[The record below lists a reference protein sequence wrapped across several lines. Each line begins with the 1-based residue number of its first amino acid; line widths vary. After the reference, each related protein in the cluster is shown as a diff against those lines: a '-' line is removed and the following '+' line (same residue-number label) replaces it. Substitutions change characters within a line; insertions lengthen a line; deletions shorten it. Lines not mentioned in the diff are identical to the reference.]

1 MSDIDNRRQQEAIER
16 AREMY
21 SRRTPDYHTGGFPS
35 GYNGN
40 IKRRTSARADR
51 EDNFPQTNSDSM
63 DKSDINTE
71 SEDKTD
77 SKSKEDS
84 FLDMLLADKERTL
97 IILLL
102 ALLSEEKANTS
113 LMLALMYIIM

>member
-1 MSDIDNRRQQEAIER
+1 MSEIDNTRQQEAIER

-21 SRRTPDYHTGGFPS
+21 SRRMPEYRTGGFPN
-35 GYNGN
+35 GYKGN
-40 IKRRTSARADR
+40 IKRRTVGQERR
-51 EDNFPQTNSDSM
+51 EESFPQNSGDDVENITSGD
-63 DKSDINTE
+63 DKKQNDEKNNSE
-71 SEDKTD
+71 S
-77 SKSKEDS
+77 S
-84 FLDMLLADKERTL
+84 FLDVLLADKERTL

>member
-1 MSDIDNRRQQEAIER
+1 MSDIDNKRQQEAIDR

-21 SRRTPDYHTGGFPS
+21 SRRTPDYRQQGFPS

-40 IKRRTSARADR
+40 IKRRTSAQGNR
-51 EDNFPQTNSDSM
+51 E
-63 DKSDINTE
+63 E
-71 SEDKTD
+71 KTD
-77 SKSKEDS
+77 HSEEVFEETDTAEAEHGQHKANEKPEET
-84 FLDMLLADKERTL
+84 FLDMLLNDKERTL